1 MNLEEYLCREEGFS
15 PVEAGGIIM
24 AGKVLVNDQVCQ
36 QKHYALRD
44 GDRVRVK
51 YERKKYAT
59 RSPSPCHRTTAPG
72 QDTATRIP
80 SFRLMPRIRYAWMW
94 GRRRAVL
101 PIVCFSMGRPRF
113 TLWMWPTVF

>member
-59 RSPSPCHRTTAPG
+59 RSGYSWKRRC
-72 QDTATRIP
+72 P

-101 PIVCFSMGRPRF
+101 PIVCFSMGRLRF